1 MGTPPRTTSSAIC
14 ARRYSGASRR
24 SPRSSSSATSPN
36 GSSACPSRIKERKL
50 LGGLRKFCTNAH
62 GARLGRRL
70 HFVHA
75 MYEFTQLLIRAS
87 QTLGT
92 VLGVANLLEVDP
104 RLVYRWIAGFERPEP
119 ARRDLFG

>member
-1 MGTPPRTTSSAIC
+1 
-14 ARRYSGASRR
+14 
-24 SPRSSSSATSPN
+24 
-36 GSSACPSRIKERKL
+36 
-50 LGGLRKFCTNAH
+50 
-62 GARLGRRL
+62 
-70 HFVHA
+70 

-119 ARRDLFG
+119 ASVELFVMRLRAMHDAPERTPAHPRRRRFDESIAA

>member
-1 MGTPPRTTSSAIC
+1 
-14 ARRYSGASRR
+14 
-24 SPRSSSSATSPN
+24 
-36 GSSACPSRIKERKL
+36 
-50 LGGLRKFCTNAH
+50 
-62 GARLGRRL
+62 
-70 HFVHA
+70 

-119 ARRDLFG
+119 ASVELFVMRLRAMHETSARATSHPHRRRFDERIAA

>member
-1 MGTPPRTTSSAIC
+1 
-14 ARRYSGASRR
+14 
-24 SPRSSSSATSPN
+24 
-36 GSSACPSRIKERKL
+36 
-50 LGGLRKFCTNAH
+50 
-62 GARLGRRL
+62 
-70 HFVHA
+70 

-119 ARRDLFG
+119 ASVEIFMMRLRAMHEAPVRTSAHPNRRRFDDRVPA

>member
-1 MGTPPRTTSSAIC
+1 M
-14 ARRYSGASRR
+14 
-24 SPRSSSSATSPN
+24 
-36 GSSACPSRIKERKL
+36 
-50 LGGLRKFCTNAH
+50 GGLRKFCTNAH

-119 ARRDLFG
+119 ARVDLFVMRLRAMHEAPAGAQVHPHRRRFDERLAA

>member
-1 MGTPPRTTSSAIC
+1 
-14 ARRYSGASRR
+14 
-24 SPRSSSSATSPN
+24 
-36 GSSACPSRIKERKL
+36 
-50 LGGLRKFCTNAH
+50 
-62 GARLGRRL
+62 
-70 HFVHA
+70 

-119 ARRDLFG
+119 ASVELFVMRLRAMHEAPARTPAHPHRRRFDESIAA